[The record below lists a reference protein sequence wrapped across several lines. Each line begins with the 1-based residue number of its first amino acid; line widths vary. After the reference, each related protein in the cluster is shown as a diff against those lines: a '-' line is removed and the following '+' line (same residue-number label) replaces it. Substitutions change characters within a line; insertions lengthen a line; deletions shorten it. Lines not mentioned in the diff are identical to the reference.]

1 MRNRVTAL
9 IGSVLLI
16 FGALSLTGCDDT
28 QLPQLP
34 GVGDEGGGED
44 ENENDD
50 NENDEGGD
58 ENGSDEDGDEDD

>member
-28 QLPQLP
+28 QLPQVP

-44 ENENDD
+44 ANENE

>member
-34 GVGDEGGGED
+34 GVGDDGGGED
-44 ENENDD
+44 ANENENENE

-58 ENGSDEDGDEDD
+58 EDGDD